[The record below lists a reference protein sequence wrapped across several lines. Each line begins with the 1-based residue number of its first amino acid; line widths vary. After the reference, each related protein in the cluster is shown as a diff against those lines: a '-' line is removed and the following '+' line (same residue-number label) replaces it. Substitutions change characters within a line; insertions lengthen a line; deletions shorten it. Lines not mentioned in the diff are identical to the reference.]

1 MVEAFDWVKP
11 SPLWQLESQDFRQA
25 GFFRP
30 QLLEFRSDAF
40 MDEFF
45 AVAGAAKPDGLGA
58 VITPQPGATTPVKLY
73 QPVHG
78 CFYLAC
84 ASLCCRMPGF
94 PDREVRVADGESV
107 FFVLRKLTEG
117 EEFAWVIDGPSKGWQ
132 PLNGQ
137 PRRSVRNE
145 ERLPLLEAQS
155 GCCRSLLFGYIPV
168 SSRET
173 YAVPASSLKTENEDG
188 DISAPDTRVEEFGS
202 RFNDPLKALDAMKTD
217 GSPGSVSPAV
227 VLSISVAMILD
238 LWEYFDRYLPDVAA
252 ALAAGTSGPFTDK
265 ADEKTALI
273 KALADQQLGTGVTL
287 ASALTLAASKRDE
300 LNAPGGGNLPALG
313 FTDAHSLKG
322 RKIET
327 KRLSDAIRAAL
338 PETLPDVELPKLESG
353 QDVQYTLRCVYERP
367 QCDPPV
373 QVVSQPSVPFQLAPF
388 FDADAPV
395 RPVRIALP
403 ADVSVAGLRKFKQ
416 GVTFIM
422 SDAMRKKVDMLTGN
436 ERKLIED
443 PPEVGPESGGAFAFV
458 CSFSIQIIFIVAFF
472 LLLMFVIILNFVFW
486 WIAFFKICFPIP
498 KRFLPE

>member
-1 MVEAFDWVKP
+1 
-11 SPLWQLESQDFRQA
+11 
-25 GFFRP
+25 
-30 QLLEFRSDAF
+30 LLEFRSDAF

-94 PDREVRVADGESV
+94 PDRDVRVADGESV
-107 FFVLRKLTEG
+107 FFVLRKLIAG
-117 EEFAWVIDGPSKGWQ
+117 EEFAWVIDGTAKGWQ

-173 YAVPASSLKTENEDG
+173 YAVPASSLKTEDKAG
-188 DISAPDTRVEEFGS
+188 VVTTPDTRVEEFGS
-202 RFNDPLKALDAMKTD
+202 RFSGPLITLDGIVVDDSTPDPT
-217 GSPGSVSPAV
+217 PGSVRSSI

-252 ALAAGTSGPFTDK
+252 ALAAGTGTSGPFTEK
-265 ADEKTALI
+265 ADEKKALI
-273 KALADQQLGTGVTL
+273 KALEGQQLGTGVTL

-300 LNAPGGGNLPALG
+300 LNAPGGGNLPLLG
-313 FTDAHSLKG
+313 FTDAYSLKDREIDRDG
-322 RKIET
+322 
-327 KRLSDAIRAAL
+327 LSVAIRAAL
-338 PETLPDVELPKLESG
+338 SEALPDVELPKLETG

-373 QVVSQPSVPFQLAPF
+373 QVVSQPSAPFQLAPF

-422 SDAMRKKVDMLTGN
+422 SDAMRKKVDMLAGN
-436 ERKLIED
+436 ERKLIDD
-443 PPEVGPESGGAFAFV
+443 PPEVGEESGGAFAFV